1 VRRAPCSRIIVV
13 HPAEDLAMTTH
24 DARIDAYIARAAPF
38 ARPILEHLRAAVH
51 EACPGAEET
60 LKWSAPHFMHGGRI
74 LAGMAAFKQHAAFAV
89 PMLEAE
95 GPGRGDAM
103 GHYGRITALSDLPAR
118 RTLVAQLRKAARA
131 IDDGAKLPRKRAAAK
146 PPLPVPD
153 AFTHALAQN
162 AAAKRQFAAFPPGK
176 QRDYVEWI
184 AEARQVATRERRIA
198 QAVEWI
204 AEGKSRNWKYERR

>member
-1 VRRAPCSRIIVV
+1 
-13 HPAEDLAMTTH
+13 MTSH
-24 DARIDAYIARAAPF
+24 DPRIDAYIARAAPF
-38 ARPILEHLRAAVH
+38 ARPILEHLRATVH

-60 LKWSAPHFMHGGRI
+60 LKWSAPHFTHGGRI

-89 PMLEAE
+89 PMLDAGE
-95 GPGRGDAM
+95 GAGAGRDDAM

-131 IDDGAKLPRKRAAAK
+131 IDNGAKLPRKRAAAK

-153 AFTHALAQN
+153 AFTRALAKN

-204 AEGKSRNWKYERR
+204 AEGKSRNWKYERG

>member
-1 VRRAPCSRIIVV
+1 
-13 HPAEDLAMTTH
+13 MTTH

-51 EACPGAEET
+51 EACPGVEET
-60 LKWSAPHFMHGGRI
+60 LKWSAPHFTHGGRI

-89 PMLEAE
+89 PMLDAE
-95 GPGRGDAM
+95 GDGARRGDAM

-118 RTLVAQLRKAARA
+118 RTLVAQLRRAARA
-131 IDDGAKLPRKRAAAK
+131 IDDGAKPPRTRVAAK
-146 PPLPVPD
+146 PPLPAPD
-153 AFTHALAQN
+153 GFTRALAKN

-184 AEARQVATRERRIA
+184 ADAKQTATRERRIA

-204 AEGKSRNWKYERR
+204 AEGKSRNWKYEKR